1 MSAIPPSDLAGRN
14 TSVRWVVLAL
24 IALASFVSYVLR
36 TNMSIVAPAV
46 KADLG
51 LSEVQLG
58 MVFSAFALGYAIF
71 QLPAGVFGGRFGSRL
86 AIAAIAIVWGL
97 LTIATGL
104 VPGSDAASIAVVV
117 ASLVALRFLVGV
129 AHAPI
134 FPVTGGTTA
143 DWFPIGHW
151 GLPLGLASTALTLGA
166 AATGPLVVWLV
177 GSYGWRESFFL
188 TAPAAFLLAAAWWW
202 YVRDY
207 PRDHPKVSPRELA
220 LIDAARPP
228 PQSHAERKG
237 AWKKALKNRDILLL
251 TASYFCMN
259 YVFFLFFNWFFFY
272 LKDVKGFGE
281 QAAGG
286 LFGALWVIGA
296 VGATLGGF
304 SCDRLIGRFGLRRGP
319 QILSVTSL
327 ILCAVFLF
335 LGAISNDPFVAVV
348 LLCLSFG
355 FTQITEA
362 PYWSTMISV
371 ASRDASE
378 AGGVLNTGGNIVGF
392 VGGMLVPLTAKYF
405 GWVAAVSMGSVFAL
419 IAAVLWFFIRG
430 DRPMLEPQ
438 SDPTDTDNQD
448 SELEHRFEAAT
459 SLRD

>member
-1 MSAIPPSDLAGRN
+1 
-14 TSVRWVVLAL
+14 
-24 IALASFVSYVLR
+24 
-36 TNMSIVAPAV
+36 
-46 KADLG
+46 
-51 LSEVQLG
+51 
-58 MVFSAFALGYAIF
+58 
-71 QLPAGVFGGRFGSRL
+71 
-86 AIAAIAIVWGL
+86 
-97 LTIATGL
+97 
-104 VPGSDAASIAVVV
+104 
-117 ASLVALRFLVGV
+117 LRFLVGV

-134 FPVTGGTTA
+134 FPVTGGTVA
-143 DWFPIGHW
+143 NWFPLGQW
-151 GLPLGLASTALTLGA
+151 GLPNGLASTGLTLGA
-166 AATGPLVVWLV
+166 AATGPLIVWLV

-188 TAPAAFLLAAAWWW
+188 TAPVAFLLAAAWWW

-220 LIDAARPP
+220 LIDADRPP

-237 AWKKALKNRDILLL
+237 VWKKALKNRDILLL
-251 TASYFCMN
+251 TVSYFCMN

-327 ILCAVFLF
+327 VLCAVFLF
-335 LGAISNDPFVAVV
+335 LGAISNNPLMAVV
-348 LLCLSFG
+348 LLCFSFG

-371 ASRDASE
+371 AGRDASE
-378 AGGVLNTGGNIVGF
+378 AGGVLNTGGNVVGF
-392 VGGMLVPLTAKYF
+392 VGGMLVPFTATHF

-419 IAAVLWFFIRG
+419 IGAALWFFIRG
-430 DRPMLEPQ
+430 DRPMLKAE
-438 SDPTDTDNQD
+438 NQ
-448 SELEHRFEAAT
+448 E
-459 SLRD
+459 

>member
-1 MSAIPPSDLAGRN
+1 
-14 TSVRWVVLAL
+14 
-24 IALASFVSYVLR
+24 
-36 TNMSIVAPAV
+36 
-46 KADLG
+46 
-51 LSEVQLG
+51 
-58 MVFSAFALGYAIF
+58 MVFSAFAAGYALF
-71 QLPAGVFGGRFGSRL
+71 QFPSGVFGGRFGSRL
-86 AIAAIAIVWGL
+86 TIAVIAIVWGV

-104 VPGSDAASIAVVV
+104 VPGSDAASIGVVV
-117 ASLVALRFLVGV
+117 ASLIVLRFLVGV

-166 AATGPLVVWLV
+166 AATPPLIYWLMGP
-177 GSYGWRESFFL
+177 YGWRGSFFL

-207 PRDHPKVSPRELA
+207 PREHPSVSPRELA
-220 LIDAARPP
+220 LIDADRPP

-237 AWKKALKNRDILLL
+237 AWKKVLKNRDILLL

-259 YVFFLFFNWFFFY
+259 YVFFLFFNWLYIY
-272 LKDVKGFGE
+272 LKNVKGFGE
-281 QAAGG
+281 GTAIG
-286 LFGALWVIGA
+286 LTSALWVIGA
-296 VGATLGGF
+296 VGATVGGF
-304 SCDRLIGRFGLRRGP
+304 ACDRLIGRFGLRRGP
-319 QILSVTSL
+319 QVLSVTSL

-335 LGAISNDPFVAVV
+335 LGAISSDPLVAVV

-378 AGGVLNTGGNIVGF
+378 AGGVLNTGGNVVGF

-405 GWVAAVSMGSVFAL
+405 GWVVAVSMGSVFAL
-419 IAAVLWFFIRG
+419 IAAVLWLFIRG
-430 DRPMLEPQ
+430 DRPMLE
-438 SDPTDTDNQD
+438 TEN
-448 SELEHRFEAAT
+448 
-459 SLRD
+459 